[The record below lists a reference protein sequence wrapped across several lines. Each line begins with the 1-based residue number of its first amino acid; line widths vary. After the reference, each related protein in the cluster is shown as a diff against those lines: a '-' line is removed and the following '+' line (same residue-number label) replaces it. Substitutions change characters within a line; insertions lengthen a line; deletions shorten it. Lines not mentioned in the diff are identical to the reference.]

1 MIKPKDMEILADG
14 SRWEIS
20 CNAPRPAPATAS
32 ESRQMSLVLHYTQTK
47 RRATICELS
56 VSLSHRQASNVVTF
70 VHPLCLQ
77 TELWSK
83 FASSALLIMKPGWC
97 ARFRRTKTEGQYVS

>member
-1 MIKPKDMEILADG
+1 MIEPKDMETLADG

-20 CNAPRPAPATAS
+20 CNAPRPAPATTS
-32 ESRQMSLVLHYTQTK
+32 ESRQMLLVLHYTRTG
-47 RRATICELS
+47 REATICELS

-83 FASSALLIMKPGWC
+83 FASCASLIMKPGRY
-97 ARFRRTKTEGQYVS
+97 ARFRRTKTEGQHV